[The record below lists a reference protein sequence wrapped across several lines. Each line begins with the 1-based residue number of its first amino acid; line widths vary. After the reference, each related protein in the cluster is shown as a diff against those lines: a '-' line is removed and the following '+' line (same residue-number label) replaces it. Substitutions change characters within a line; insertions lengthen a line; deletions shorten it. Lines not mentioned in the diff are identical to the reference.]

1 MPARTSGPNPSGVR
15 TGVDWAQVRALL
27 VASIKLDLR
36 SSRHRPRS
44 RKIPPLVLALLTYG
58 VMGTLLAAALA
69 ARGDTFIYSLFTLSA
84 AMFLTALTVIM
95 EYSTVVVHPDDFEI
109 MAHRPISPAT
119 YFWAK
124 VGNLLFYVTLTA
136 LALSVAPAIIGSVSL
151 GGGPLFA
158 AIYLPVAVVA
168 CAWIAAVA
176 VLFYTAALR
185 VLGHERLTSTITYFH
200 TAATVVLVLGY
211 IFLPRALESD
221 PTLLT
226 VQRGTWIFAVPPAWF
241 AAAVELVTKGT
252 VAENAPLALLAVA
265 STVAVAFA
273 ATNTISLDYSRKIA
287 ELASS
292 SGAAGRSEGRSTE
305 RRGVSRIG
313 IILCR
318 TDVERAG
325 FELMAKYMRRD
336 RKLRSRIYPAF
347 GLPLAAYLYGLLS
360 RGPMSPFAPTDPDS
374 PVAARELLGFYCVFM
389 TFFFAS
395 TMTQSEQWQA
405 SWIFYAAPIDSRAGL
420 LIGARKLVI
429 GRFLV
434 PFFIVLGLLLL
445 FVMPPADAAVFT
457 VILPLLTLLAFSLL
471 SLAAPH
477 PPLSQAPEKTRHAR
491 QIGLVMILGMFMAAL
506 VAVQRVISVA
516 PTGAWVL
523 IAVLAGLAA
532 LADLGLQRRLR
543 KRLALEE
550 FGG

>member
-1 MPARTSGPNPSGVR
+1 MPTGSPDATPRSER
-15 TGVDWAQVRALL
+15 TGVDWSQVRALL
-27 VASIKLDLR
+27 VAGIKLDLR
-36 SSRHRPRS
+36 SARQRPRT

-58 VMGTLLAAALA
+58 VMGTLLAAVLA
-69 ARGDTFIYSLFTLSA
+69 GRGDTFIFSLFTLSA

-109 MAHRPISPAT
+109 MAHRPVSPAT

-124 VGNLLFYVTLTA
+124 IGNLLFYVTLTA
-136 LALSVAPAIIGSVSL
+136 VALSVAPAIIGSAVL
-151 GGGPLFA
+151 GAGPAFGVA
-158 AIYLPVAVVA
+158 YLPVAVVA
-168 CAWIAAVA
+168 CAWTAALA
-176 VLFYTAALR
+176 VLFYAAALR
-185 VLGHERLTSTITYFH
+185 VLGHGRLTSSITYIH
-200 TAATVVLVLGY
+200 TIATVFLALGY

-241 AAAVELVTKGT
+241 AGAVELAATGS
-252 VAENAPLALLAVA
+252 VAENIALALLAAA
-265 STVAVAFA
+265 STAAVAVAA
-273 ATNTISLDYSRKIA
+273 ANTISLDYSRKIS

-292 SGAAGRSEGRSTE
+292 APAAKRDEGKRV
-305 RRGVSRIG
+305 RRSRISRLG
-313 IILCR
+313 IAFCR
-318 TDVERAG
+318 TDEERAG
-325 FELMAKYMRRD
+325 FELMAGYMRRD

-360 RGPMSPFAPTDPDS
+360 HGPMSPFAPADPDS

-395 TMTQSEQWQA
+395 TMTQSDEWEA
-405 SWIFYAAPIDSRAGL
+405 SWIFYAAPLDSRADL
-420 LIGARKLVI
+420 LTGARKLVI
-429 GRFLV
+429 WRFIV
-434 PFFIVLGLLLL
+434 PFFAVLAVLLSFL
-445 FVMPPADAAVFT
+445 MPVVDAAVFT
-457 VILPLLTLLAFSLL
+457 IMLVFLTLLAFSLL

-506 VAVQRVISVA
+506 MAVQRVVAVA
-516 PTGAWVL
+516 PRAAWGL
-523 IAVLAGLAA
+523 IAALAA
-532 LADLGLQRRLR
+532 LSFLAEFLLRARLR